1 MQKIQRVNPAE
12 GMSLEEAKRQ
22 DKFLSQISRIAYVP
36 NKDKQ
41 KVSPVK
47 SDSKYKSRFFFHV
60 DDKDE
65 LSVIEESVKAKPKEE
80 PINVEILKRSDSYA
94 KELPNSLKDSITQ
107 IREFFLKEIAPKSF
121 ALQSG
126 LTQAKSVIE
135 QQVGE
140 IDASEMSW
148 AEKFAAHSSKL
159 RVLRFIKELFELTDE
174 EAEKLYEMTCTSKQ
188 NNVIMM
194 PIQQQT
200 SQKS

>member
-1 MQKIQRVNPAE
+1 MQKIQRVNPTE
-12 GMSLEEAKRQ
+12 GMSIEEAKRQ

-41 KVSPVK
+41 KSSPVK

-65 LSVIEESVKAKPKEE
+65 LSVIEDSVKAKPKEE
-80 PINVEILKRSDSYA
+80 PINIEILKRSDSYA

-107 IREFFLKEIAPKSF
+107 IREFFLREIAPKSL

-126 LTQAKSVIE
+126 LAQAKAVVE

-140 IDASEMSW
+140 VDASEMVW
-148 AEKFAAHSSKL
+148 AEKFAVHSSKL

-174 EAEKLYEMTCTSKQ
+174 EAEKLYDMSFNVKQPNIFMVPTQNHESK
-188 NNVIMM
+188 
-194 PIQQQT
+194 
-200 SQKS
+200 